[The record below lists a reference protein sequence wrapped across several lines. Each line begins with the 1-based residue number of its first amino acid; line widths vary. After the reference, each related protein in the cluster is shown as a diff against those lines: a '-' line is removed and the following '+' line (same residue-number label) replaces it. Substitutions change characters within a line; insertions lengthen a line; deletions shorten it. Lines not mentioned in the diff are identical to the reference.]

1 VKRGEGKSHCGCAL
15 ARYDSAVRTET
26 RVDQT
31 THHDHHHFEPRVE
44 DDALIRGR
52 GRFIE
57 DAPQPNQ
64 AYGVFARSPY
74 AHARITAIDVA
85 AARAAEGVAAV
96 LTHTELDAAGVGS
109 CSVHP
114 PLIGRNGGKLVMPF
128 RPALAR
134 DRVMHA
140 GQPVALVVA
149 ETLAQ
154 AHDAAE
160 LVTVDYEE
168 LGAVAD
174 LRKALAPDA
183 PQLFPEAP
191 GNVALDWPGPV
202 TDDGT
207 NAREI
212 EAIFKSAAHVARVE
226 VVNQRLVVAT
236 LEPRGATA
244 RHDAAT
250 DSYTL
255 RSCSQGVWPQREQLI
270 AVMGLP
276 REKVRII
283 TEDVGGAF
291 GLKTAVYPE
300 YPSLLV
306 AAKLTGRPVA
316 WIATRSESFLSDQQ
330 ARDTVTRAELAL
342 DAKGKFLALH
352 VEHDADM
359 GAFIGIPGANI
370 QTMNFSRCFP
380 GMYDIPRIQVGVRCV
395 FTNTVPTG
403 PYRGAGRPEANYA
416 LERVVAEAA
425 RTAGIDPVTLR
436 RRNLIRPRQIPY
448 KTAVGTT
455 YDSGDFAPILDK
467 ALAFANY
474 GSFKQRRRD
483 AARRGKLRGVGIS
496 CFLEH
501 AGALPTESA
510 SLLFEG
516 DRLILGIGVGNTGQG
531 HATIYPRLI
540 ADKLGIPAGRIGH
553 RHGDTNLELRGN
565 PSVGSRST
573 MTVGA
578 ALYRAAEMMLEK
590 AKPVA
595 AGMLEAADTDVA
607 YRHGHFEVV
616 GTDRRVSLF
625 EVAAHMKKNG
635 DMLDTKAT
643 VDTPQTFPNGCH
655 IAEVEIDP
663 DTGITTIVAYAAVDD
678 AGVVLD
684 HTLVSGQLV
693 GALAQG
699 IGQALMEHAVYDEA
713 NAQLVTGTFMDYAM
727 PRAEDMPPVAEA
739 NHNAPAT
746 TNPLGVKGV
755 GEAGTTGSIAAI
767 MNAIADA
774 IPDGRGNALDMPA
787 TPEKVWRACNPTA

>member
-1 VKRGEGKSHCGCAL
+1 MTGA
-15 ARYDSAVRTET
+15 TWET
-26 RVDQT
+26 ARVDQT

-64 AYGVFARSPY
+64 AYGVFVRSLH
-74 AHARITAIDVA
+74 AHARIASIDVD
-85 AARAAEGVAAV
+85 AARAAQGVVAV
-96 LTHTELDAAGVGS
+96 LTHRDLDAAGVGS

-114 PLIGRNGGKLVMPF
+114 PLVGRNGGKLVMPF

-134 DRVMHA
+134 DRVMHV
-140 GQPVALVVA
+140 GQPVTLVIA
-149 ETLAQ
+149 ETPAQ
-154 AHDAAE
+154 AQDAAE
-160 LVTVDYEE
+160 LVAVDYHE
-168 LGAVAD
+168 LSAVAD
-174 LRKALAPDA
+174 LRVALAPGA

-191 GNVALDWPGPV
+191 GNIALDWPGPV
-202 TDDGT
+202 TDGT

-212 EAIFKSAAHVARVE
+212 DEIFKCAAHVARVE
-226 VVNQRLVVAT
+226 VVNQRLVVASM
-236 LEPRGATA
+236 EPRGATA
-244 RHDAAT
+244 RYDAAT
-250 DSYTL
+250 DSYML

-270 AVMGLP
+270 AMMGLP
-276 REKVRII
+276 REKVRIV

-291 GLKTAVYPE
+291 GLKTPAYPE
-300 YPSLLV
+300 YPSLLI

-316 WIATRSESFLSDQQ
+316 WMSGRAEAFLSDQQ
-330 ARDTVTRAELAL
+330 ARDTVTAAELAL
-342 DAKGKFLALH
+342 DAKGKFLALR
-352 VEHDADM
+352 VRHDANM

-380 GMYDIPRIQVGVRCV
+380 GMYDIPRIAVGVRCV

-416 LERVVAEAA
+416 LERAVAEAA
-425 RTAGIDPVTLR
+425 RITGIDPAKLR
-436 RRNLIRPRQIPY
+436 RRNLIRSRQIPY

-455 YDSGDFAPILDK
+455 YDSGDFAPILDT
-467 ALAFANY
+467 ALALAGYDTFR
-474 GSFKQRRRD
+474 QRRRD
-483 AARRGKLRGVGIS
+483 AKKRGKLRGIGIS

-510 SLLFEG
+510 SLLFEDG
-516 DRLILGIGVGNTGQG
+516 RLTLGIGVGNTGQG

-540 ADKLGIPAGRIGH
+540 ADKLGIPASQIGH

-573 MTVGA
+573 MTVGS

-595 AGMLEAADTDVA
+595 AGMLEAAETDVA
-607 YRHGHFEVV
+607 YRDGRFEVV

-625 EVAAHMKKNG
+625 EVASHMKKSG
-635 DMLDTKAT
+635 DTLDTKAT

-655 IAEVEIDP
+655 VAEVEIDP
-663 DTGITTIVAYAAVDD
+663 DTGVTRIVNYTAIDD

-699 IGQALMEHAVYDEA
+699 IGQALMEHAVYDET

-727 PRAEDMPPVAEA
+727 PRAEDMPPIAEA

-787 TPEKVWRACNPTA
+787 TPEKVWRACNPPA

>member
-1 VKRGEGKSHCGCAL
+1 
-15 ARYDSAVRTET
+15 
-26 RVDQT
+26 VDQET
-31 THHDHHHFEPRVE
+31 PHEHHAFEPRVE
-44 DDALIRGR
+44 DDALLRGH
-52 GRFIE
+52 GRFVD
-57 DAPQPNQ
+57 DAPQDNQ
-64 AYGVFARSPY
+64 AYACFVRSPH
-74 AHARITAIDVA
+74 AHARMTSIDVA
-85 AARAAEGVAAV
+85 AARGAPGVVAV
-96 LTHTELDAAGVGS
+96 LTHKELDAAGVGS

-114 PLIGRNGGKLVMPF
+114 PLAGRNGSKLVMPF

-134 DRVMHA
+134 DRVMHG

-149 ETLAQ
+149 ESLAAAQ
-154 AHDAAE
+154 DAAE
-160 LVTVDYEE
+160 LVAVGYEE
-168 LGAVAD
+168 LDAVAD
-174 LRKALAPDA
+174 LRAALKPGA
-183 PQLFPEAP
+183 PQLWPEAP
-191 GNVALDWPGPV
+191 GNIALDWAGPV
-202 TDDGT
+202 PDADGG

-212 EAIFKSAAHVARVE
+212 AAIFASAAHVARVS

-236 LEPRGATA
+236 MEPRGATA
-244 RHDAAT
+244 RYDAAA

-291 GLKTAVYPE
+291 GVKTSAYPE

-316 WIATRSESFLSDQQ
+316 WMATRSESFLSDQQ
-330 ARDTVTRAELAL
+330 ARDTITEAELAL
-342 DAKGKFLALH
+342 DAKGKFLALRVSH
-352 VEHDADM
+352 SGDM

-380 GMYDIPRIQVGVRCV
+380 GMYAIARIEVGVRCA

-425 RTAGIDPVTLR
+425 RITGIDPAKLR
-436 RRNLIRPRQIPY
+436 RRNLIKPKQIPY

-455 YDSGDFAPILDK
+455 YDSGDFEPILDK
-467 ALAFANY
+467 ALALSDY
-474 GSFKQRRRD
+474 DTFKQRRRE
-483 AARRGKLRGVGIS
+483 AARRGKLRGIGLS

-510 SLLFEG
+510 AVLFEG
-516 DRLILGIGVGNTGQG
+516 DRLVVGLNVGNTGQG
-531 HATIYPRLI
+531 HATIYPRLT
-540 ADKLGIPAGRIGH
+540 AEKLGIPANRIGH
-553 RHGDTNLELRGN
+553 RHGDTELGLRGN

-573 MTVGA
+573 MTAGS
-578 ALYRAAEMMLEK
+578 ALYGAIDLMLDK
-590 AKPVA
+590 AKPIA
-595 AGMLEAADTDVA
+595 AGMLEAADADVA
-607 YRHGHFEVV
+607 YRAGSFEVV

-625 EVAAHMKKNG
+625 EVAAHAKANG
-635 DMLDTKAT
+635 DTLDTKAT

-663 DTGITTIVAYAAVDD
+663 ATGATAIVAYTAVDD

-699 IGQALMEHAVYDEA
+699 IGQALMERAVYDA
-713 NAQLVTGTFMDYAM
+713 TNAQLVTGTFMDYAM
-727 PRAEDMPPVAEA
+727 PRAQDMPPVAEA
-739 NHNAPAT
+739 NHNARAT

-755 GEAGTTGSIAAI
+755 GEAGTTGSIAAV

-787 TPEKVWRACNPTA
+787 TPEKIWRACNPAA

>member
-1 VKRGEGKSHCGCAL
+1 MTGAIW
-15 ARYDSAVRTET
+15 ET
-26 RVDQT
+26 ACVDQT
-31 THHDHHHFEPRVE
+31 THHDHHFEPRVE
-44 DDALIRGR
+44 DDALLRGR

-64 AYGVFARSPY
+64 AYGAFVRSPH
-74 AHARITAIDVA
+74 AHARITAIDVEG
-85 AARAAEGVAAV
+85 ARDAPGVVAV
-96 LTHTELDAAGVGS
+96 LTHEELDAAGVGS

-114 PLIGRNGGKLVMPF
+114 PLAGRNGGKLVMPF

-134 DRVMHA
+134 DRVMHV
-140 GQPVALVVA
+140 GQPFALVVA
-149 ETLAQ
+149 ETLAAAQ
-154 AHDAAE
+154 DAAE
-160 LVTVDYEE
+160 LVVVDYEE
-168 LGAVAD
+168 LESVAD
-174 LRKALAPDA
+174 VRKALAPDA

-191 GNVALDWPGPV
+191 GNIALDWPGPV
-202 TDDGT
+202 ADDGT

-212 EAIFKSAAHVARVE
+212 EAIFKSAAHVARVT
-226 VVNQRLVVAT
+226 VVNQRLVVASM
-236 LEPRGATA
+236 EPRGATA
-244 RHDAAT
+244 RYDAGS

-270 AVMGLP
+270 AIMGLP
-276 REKVRII
+276 REKVRIV

-291 GLKTAVYPE
+291 GLKTPAYPE
-300 YPSLLV
+300 YPALLV

-316 WIATRSESFLSDQQ
+316 WMSTRSESFLSDQQ
-330 ARDTVTRAELAL
+330 ARDTVTGAELAL
-342 DAKGKFLALH
+342 DAKGKFLALR
-352 VEHDADM
+352 VKHDANM
-359 GAFIGIPGANI
+359 GAFVGIPGANI

-380 GMYDIPRIQVGVRCV
+380 GMYAIPRIEVGVHCV

-425 RTAGIDPVTLR
+425 RVSGIDPVKLR
-436 RRNLIRPRQIPY
+436 RRNLIAPKAIPY

-467 ALAFANY
+467 ALALADY
-474 GSFKQRRRD
+474 DGFKQRRRD
-483 AARRGKLRGVGIS
+483 AKKRGKLRGIGLS

-516 DRLILGIGVGNTGQG
+516 ERLTLGIGVGNTGQG

-540 ADKLGIPAGRIGH
+540 AAKLGIPITQVGH
-553 RHGDTNLELRGN
+553 RHGDTNLDLKGN

-578 ALYRAAEMMLEK
+578 ALYRAVELMLEK
-590 AKPVA
+590 AKPIA
-595 AGMLEAADTDVA
+595 AGMLEAADADIV
-607 YRHGHFEVV
+607 YRGGRFEVV

-625 EVAAHMKKNG
+625 EVAASAKANG
-635 DMLDTKAT
+635 DTLDTKAT

-663 DTGITTIVAYAAVDD
+663 DIGVTAIVAYAAVDD

-699 IGQALMEHAVYDEA
+699 IGQALMENAVYDEA

-727 PRAEDMPPVAEA
+727 PRAEDMPPVAEG

-774 IPDGRGNALDMPA
+774 IPEGRGNALDMPA
-787 TPEKVWRACNPTA
+787 TAEKVWRACNPAR